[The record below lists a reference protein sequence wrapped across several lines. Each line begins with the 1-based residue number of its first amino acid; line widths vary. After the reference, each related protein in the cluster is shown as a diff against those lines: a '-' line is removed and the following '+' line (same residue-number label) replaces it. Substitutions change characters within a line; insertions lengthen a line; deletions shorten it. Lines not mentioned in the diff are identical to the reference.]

1 MFASNSD
8 AIPTFKVVS
17 LLISLLISYPAFTG
31 QDQNKTYSDEDIVS
45 GIRASLKSVIDS
57 KKVHDNSPPNVIL
70 FLADDTNWF
79 DIGPYDRLYDYTP
92 KNAITPN
99 IDKLAREGMIFTSA
113 FTSTAMCSPTRQQLY
128 TGIYPVKNGAYPNHG
143 DAYTGTKS
151 LVHYFKDSGYQVAL
165 AGKGHIAPQSVYP
178 FKKIGK
184 EAKDNSGE
192 STFGIE
198 AVSEFISDSQ
208 NKPYFLV
215 IASHN
220 THGPWS
226 RGDRSKYSAKNIN
239 VPSFMIDTPQFRNDL
254 VRYYAEISDLDR
266 EVGLVENALAANG
279 QKDNT
284 IFIFTSE
291 HGAGMP
297 FAKFTTYDAG
307 LKVAFIMRWPNKINA
322 DTKSDALIQYV
333 DVVPTLLEL
342 ANKQAPENIDG
353 KSFKKVIFNP
363 DLPHRDLV
371 YGVHTTRNIRGG
383 SNYPIRSIRDKTHKL
398 ILNLLHESK
407 FENSGTKGIK
417 LGRGMLG
424 DWYKAGQAG
433 NKRALEKVAR
443 VTKRPKM
450 ELYNIQNDP
459 FEEYNLIDEPGSEAI
474 VEALLPSL
482 IAWMD
487 DQGDLGVQ
495 TELEACDHTT
505 ASYKTCP

>member
-1 MFASNSD
+1 MFASNFD
-8 AIPTFKVVS
+8 AIPPFKVVS
-17 LLISLLISYPAFTG
+17 LLISLLISCPAFTG

-45 GIRASLKSVIDS
+45 GIRESLKSVIDS
-57 KKVHDNSPPNVIL
+57 KKVHDDSPPNVIL

-198 AVSEFISDSQ
+198 AVSEFISGSQ

-266 EVGLVENALAANG
+266 EVGLVEKALAANG

-307 LKVAFIMRWPNKINA
+307 LKVAFIMRWPNEINA

-443 VTKRPKM
+443 ITKRPKM

-459 FEEYNLIDEPGSEAI
+459 FEEYNLIDEPGSETI

>member
-45 GIRASLKSVIDS
+45 EIRASLKSVIDS
-57 KKVHDNSPPNVIL
+57 KKVHDDSPPNVIL
-70 FLADDTNWF
+70 FLAAATNWC
-79 DIGPYDRLYDYTP
+79 DIGPYARLYDYTP

-184 EAKDNSGE
+184 EEKDNSGE

-198 AVSEFISDSQ
+198 AVSEYISDSQ

-322 DTKSDALIQYV
+322 TQKV
-333 DVVPTLLEL
+333 MLLFSML
-342 ANKQAPENIDG
+342 MLCRHFWNLQTSK
-353 KSFKKVIFNP
+353 
-363 DLPHRDLV
+363 LP
-371 YGVHTTRNIRGG
+371 
-383 SNYPIRSIRDKTHKL
+383 K
-398 ILNLLHESK
+398 IL
-407 FENSGTKGIK
+407 
-417 LGRGMLG
+417 MV
-424 DWYKAGQAG
+424 
-433 NKRALEKVAR
+433 RALK
-443 VTKRPKM
+443 K
-450 ELYNIQNDP
+450 
-459 FEEYNLIDEPGSEAI
+459 
-474 VEALLPSL
+474 
-482 IAWMD
+482 
-487 DQGDLGVQ
+487 
-495 TELEACDHTT
+495 
-505 ASYKTCP
+505 

>member
-1 MFASNSD
+1 MHANNAS
-8 AIPTFKVVS
+8 ALHTYKVVV
-17 LLISLLISYPAFTG
+17 LLISFFFSYPAFSEQN
-31 QDQNKTYSDEDIVS
+31 QDRAYSDEDIIS
-45 GIRASLKSVIDS
+45 GIRASLKNVIES
-57 KKVHDNSPPNVIL
+57 KIADNKSSPNVIL

-99 IDKLAREGMIFTSA
+99 IDQLAREGMMFTSA

-128 TGIYPVKNGAYPNHG
+128 TGIFPVKNGAYPNHG

-151 LVHYFKDSGYQVAL
+151 LVHYFKDIGYEVAL

-198 AVSEFISDSQ
+198 AVSEFIGE
-208 NKPYFLV
+208 NKDNPYFLV

-226 RGDRSKYSAKNIN
+226 RGDRSKYNAKTIN

-266 EVGLVENALAANG
+266 EVGLVENALKATG

-307 LKVAFIMRWPNKINA
+307 LKVAFIIRWPNKINA
-322 DTKSDALIQYV
+322 NTRSDALIQYV

-342 ANKQAPENIDG
+342 ANKQAPKNIDG
-353 KSFKKVIFNP
+353 KSFKTVILNP

-371 YGVHTTRNIRGG
+371 FGVHTTRNIRGG
-383 SNYPIRSIRDKTHKL
+383 SNYPIRSVRDKTHKL
-398 ILNLLHESK
+398 ILNLLHDSE
-407 FENSGTKGIK
+407 FANSGTKGIK

-424 DWYKAGQAG
+424 DWYKAGLAG

-459 FEEYNLIDEPGSEAI
+459 FEEYNLIDKPGSDDI
-474 VEALLPSL
+474 VKVLLPSL

-505 ASYKTCP
+505 ASYKACP

>member
-1 MFASNSD
+1 MFSSNSD
-8 AIPTFKVVS
+8 AIRTLIVVS
-17 LLISLLISYPAFTG
+17 LLISLLISNSAFTG

-57 KKVHDNSPPNVIL
+57 KKVHDDSPPNVIL

-143 DAYTGTKS
+143 DAYMGTKS
-151 LVHYFKDSGYQVAL
+151 LVHYFRDSGYQVAL

-198 AVSEFISDSQ
+198 AVSEFISDNQ

-266 EVGLVENALAANG
+266 EVGLVENALVANG

-443 VTKRPKM
+443 ITKRPKM

-459 FEEYNLIDEPGSEAI
+459 FEEYNLIDEPGSETI